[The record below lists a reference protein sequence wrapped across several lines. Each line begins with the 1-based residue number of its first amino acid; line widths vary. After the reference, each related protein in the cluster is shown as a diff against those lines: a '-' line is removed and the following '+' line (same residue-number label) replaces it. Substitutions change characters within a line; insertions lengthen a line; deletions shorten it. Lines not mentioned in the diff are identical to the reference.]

1 MNAWVSLD
9 QAIEIDPLEAALMDI
24 ARALQLT
31 PTQHRQAEQ
40 HYTGL
45 ARHVEHSN
53 SALKDKVPDI
63 YPSGSFAI
71 HAAVRSSIS
80 RDQHD
85 VDAVLELDVPAGSDP
100 EWVLDT
106 LYAVIRGER
115 GSRYYDYKIER
126 HSRCVTVTYPDGVTV
141 DLMPVVPVD
150 GAPERVATLF
160 HHKPEDGERYHKEV
174 NPKGFA
180 NYFNERV
187 DVSYVFARRFDN
199 RRRLIEGRTYGEVLA
214 SDGFLNPAEIIA
226 ERADTAPMPA
236 YTPLDQKS
244 PRVVALQLLKRYRDK
259 RYRKLDGR
267 KGLRKPPSVVMAA
280 MALDA
285 GLISDSLY
293 EELIRIATQ
302 MRNEIVFEDQANRTL
317 QVFNPAHPSDE
328 FTDRWPE
335 DRPAQRLW
343 AADLKH
349 LIEQLETLRQLGFD
363 PVGAKMILT
372 DLFGE
377 TAAQRAIE
385 QHYTAKTELAAKGRM
400 GITATGQVRP
410 VQKPS
415 APTIITGVSATSLI
429 TPARA
434 NTNMGGCI
442 PDDDN

>member
-45 ARHVEHSN
+45 ARHVEHSS
-53 SALKDKVPDI
+53 SALKDRVPDI

-71 HAAVRSSIS
+71 HAAVRSSIR

-85 VDAVLELDVPAGSDP
+85 VDAVLELDVPATSDP

-106 LYAVIRGER
+106 LHAVIKGQR
-115 GSRYYDYKIER
+115 GSKYYDYKVER

-141 DLMPVVPVD
+141 DLMPVVPVPR
-150 GAPERVATLF
+150 APARVAALF
-160 HHKPEDGERYHKEV
+160 HHKPEGDERYTKEV

-180 NYFNERV
+180 HHFNDHV
-187 DVSYVFARRFDN
+187 AISSVFARRFDN
-199 RRRLIEGRTYGEVLA
+199 RRRLIEGKTYGEALA
-214 SDGFLNPAEIIA
+214 SDGLLNPAEIIA
-226 ERADTAPMPA
+226 ERADPAPMPT
-236 YTPLDQKS
+236 YLRLDQKS
-244 PRVVALQLLKRYRDK
+244 PRVVALQLLKRFRDK

-267 KGLRKPPSVVMAA
+267 KDLRKPPSVVMAA

-285 GLISDSLY
+285 GPISDSLY
-293 EELIRIATQ
+293 EELVGIATH
-302 MRNEIVFEDQANRTL
+302 MRTEIILENRVGRRL
-317 QVFNPAHPSDE
+317 RVFNPSHPPDE

-335 DRPAQRLW
+335 DLAAQRLW
-343 AADLKH
+343 AGDLKH
-349 LIEQLETLRQLGFD
+349 LVDKLDELRRIGFD
-363 PVGAKMILT
+363 PVGAKTILT

-385 QHYTAKTELAAKGRM
+385 EHYTAKTELAAKGRL
-400 GITATGQVRP
+400 GTTPTGQVRP

-415 APTIITGVSATSLI
+415 TPAIITGATAATLI

-434 NTNMGGCI
+434 NTNMGGYI
-442 PDDDN
+442 PDDDD

>member
-1 MNAWVSLD
+1 M
-9 QAIEIDPLEAALMDI
+9 
-24 ARALQLT
+24 
-31 PTQHRQAEQ
+31 
-40 HYTGL
+40 
-45 ARHVEHSN
+45 
-53 SALKDKVPDI
+53 PDI

-106 LYAVIRGER
+106 LYAVIRGEP

-141 DLMPVVPVD
+141 DLMPVVPVN
-150 GAPERVATLF
+150 GAPQRVATLF
-160 HHKPEDGERYHKEV
+160 HHKREDGERYHKEV
-174 NPKGFA
+174 SPKGFA
-180 NYFNERV
+180 DHFNDHV
-187 DVSYVFARRFDN
+187 DISYVFARRFDN

-236 YTPLDQKS
+236 YMPLDQKS
-244 PRVVALQLLKRYRDK
+244 PRVVALQLLKRFRDK

-285 GLISDSLY
+285 GPISDSLY
-293 EELIRIATQ
+293 EELVRIATH
-302 MRNEIVFEDQANRTL
+302 MRTEIVFQDRVGCTL
-317 QVFNPAHPSDE
+317 QVFNPSHPPDE

-335 DRPAQRLW
+335 DQSAQRLW
-343 AADLKH
+343 AGDLKH
-349 LIEQLETLRQLGFD
+349 LIDKLGELRRIGFD
-363 PVGAKMILT
+363 PAGAKTILT
-372 DLFGE
+372 DLFGV

-385 QHYTAKTELAAKGRM
+385 EHYTAKTELASKGRLGTTPM
-400 GITATGQVRP
+400 GQVRP

-415 APTIITGVSATSLI
+415 TPTIITGATAASLI

-434 NTNMGGCI
+434 NTNMGGHI
-442 PDDDN
+442 PDDDD